1 MKSSVLILILL
12 CLFLPGPATAEKI
25 FDMRGDG
32 GVLMDFEPT
41 GVQWLDDDRLF
52 VVDKRWNAFHI
63 FDTQG
68 RRFRFIE
75 FPKVKSPA
83 FYAGV
88 AELEKNEFFAIG
100 THYHRKNNPRYL
112 RQRAVIHKILLDGEF
127 LKEGSVEDNYSPD
140 LALRKTRLFGQTPR
154 EQMEI
159 SGIAFDKKHNRV
171 FFSLKM
177 PLDEKGEA
185 IIFTGPLDKFLERD
199 ESMELERI
207 KTELKPPIEPACQTQ
222 TYVSDIEYV
231 PGRGLVLLL
240 TAEAEGG
247 FRFCS
252 NQIWFLPGG
261 FGKAKMVK
269 HELAPQ
275 NRATGI
281 SLKQVDKWNYKAALV
296 CDNDPEETKIP
307 SRLVLIDSIQLKLR

>member
-1 MKSSVLILILL
+1 MKLLLSILFLSWLIL
-12 CLFLPGPATAEKI
+12 PTAAVAEEI
-25 FDMRGDG
+25 YDMRGDE

-41 GVQWLDDDRLF
+41 GVQWLSPDRLF

-63 FDTQG
+63 FDTKG

-75 FPKVKSPA
+75 FPKVTSPA
-83 FYAGV
+83 FYASV
-88 AELEKNEFFAIG
+88 AQLEKDVFFAIG
-100 THYHRKNNPRYL
+100 THYHNKNNPRYL
-112 RQRAVIHKILLDGEF
+112 RQRAVIHKIMLDGEF
-127 LKEGSVEDNYSPD
+127 LKDGSVEENFSPD
-140 LALRKTRLFGQTPR
+140 MGLRKTRLFGQTPR

-159 SGIAFDKKHNRV
+159 SGIAFDKKHNRF

-177 PLDEKGEA
+177 PLDENGEA

-199 ESMELERI
+199 PELELERV

-240 TAEAEGG
+240 TAEASGG
-247 FRFCS
+247 FRYCS

-281 SLKQVDKWNYKAALV
+281 SLWQIDDWNYKAALV
-296 CDNDPEETKIP
+296 CDNNPEESKTP
-307 SRLVLIDSIQLKLR
+307 SRLVLVDNVQLKLR